1 MHRARQRMFPEAAR
15 CEITNGTLN
24 CRHSAESR
32 ISDDAFNF
40 DAGYCITFRRSCVGS
55 AVELSGNDAAAGF
68 QTSRAAGTNGAPR
81 AAGASSAGANPAA
94 ADRAVAKRAAARRAA
109 AE

>member
-24 CRHSAESR
+24 WRHSAESR
-32 ISDDAFNF
+32 ISDDAINF

-55 AVELSGNDAAAGF
+55 AVGPSGNDAAAEF
-68 QTSRAAGTNGAPR
+68 QTPRAAGANGAAPR
-81 AAGASSAGANPAA
+81 ATGASSAGANAAA
-94 ADRAVAKRAAARRAA
+94 ADLQASQRRAPGD
-109 AE
+109 

>member
-24 CRHSAESR
+24 WRHSAESR
-32 ISDDAFNF
+32 ISDDAINF

-55 AVELSGNDAAAGF
+55 AVGLPGNDAAAGF
-68 QTSRAAGTNGAPR
+68 QTSRAARAGGATR
-81 AAGASSAGANPAA
+81 AARCAGASSAGANAA
-94 ADRAVAKRAAARRAA
+94 TTDRAVAKRAAA
-109 AE
+109 